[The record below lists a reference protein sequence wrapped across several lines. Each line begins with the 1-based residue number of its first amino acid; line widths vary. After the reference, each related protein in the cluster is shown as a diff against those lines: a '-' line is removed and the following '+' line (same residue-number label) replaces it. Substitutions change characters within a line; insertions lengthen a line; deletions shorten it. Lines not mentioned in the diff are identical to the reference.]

1 LGVFFLNSLLR
12 PPPGSIYGEF
22 TYGLSAY
29 SDVIRNWKGGG
40 IVGIHGTNDPS
51 SIGRRVSH
59 GCIRLRNADIARL
72 VRTLPLGT
80 LVTIHAERL
89 PPRGG

>member
-1 LGVFFLNSLLR
+1 MFFLNSLLR

-89 PPRGG
+89 PPRGW